1 MQAQEKR
8 DKSLQRYGLYAEI
21 AQDIYD
27 QDPQKYRK
35 ETVESL
41 CNQLAKCLLEAGI
54 IEVIE
59 NNNCFSVDEETGN
72 PMLTTAIGVKINVVV
87 PERKVDAT

>member
-1 MQAQEKR
+1 MDE
-8 DKSLQRYGLYAEI
+8 SLQRYGLYVEI

-41 CNQLAKCLLEAGI
+41 CNQLAKSLLEAGI
-54 IEVIE
+54 IKVIE
-59 NNNCFSVDEETGN
+59 NNNVFSIDPETGYPLMVTTIGITVQVKN
-72 PMLTTAIGVKINVVV
+72 PKIKEGSV
-87 PERKVDAT
+87 